1 MAYKSILT
9 LLDNTERCKGWTD
22 YAIDMAK
29 AHNAQLIGVA
39 PREIASS
46 LYVGDFMAANS
57 AWLSELQVRIDADTS
72 EAQAAFTT
80 LCQVKGLER
89 FESYIIDGA
98 SIEVMRHQAMYCD
111 LIILGQYYPGSSTP
125 GGVAGMVESLL
136 LTTGRPVLVVP
147 ALGTHSPVAGNVLI
161 AWRET
166 KESSIALRQSLPA
179 LSVADS
185 VELVEVTDKPN
196 SAREQSAEK
205 VVAYLALHGVAAS
218 YNQVVSG
225 EDAGNML
232 LSHACDAGTGLM
244 VMGGYGHTRLKEWAL
259 GGVTKTILDTMTVPV
274 LMAH

>member
-1 MAYKSILT
+1 MVYKSILT
-9 LLDNTERCKGWTD
+9 LLDNTEQCRGWTA
-22 YAIDMAK
+22 YAIELAK
-29 AHNAQLIGVA
+29 AHNAQLIGIA
-39 PREIASS
+39 PRELARS

-57 AWLSELQVRIDADTS
+57 AWLSELQERIDADAS
-72 EAQAAFTT
+72 EAQAAFTS
-80 LCQVKGLER
+80 LCQEKGLER
-89 FESYIIDGA
+89 YESHLIDGA
-98 SIEVMRHQAMYCD
+98 SIEVMRHQAMFCD
-111 LIILGQYYPGSSTP
+111 LVVLGQYYSSSNTP

-147 ALGTHSPVAGNVLI
+147 ALGTHTPVATNVMI

-166 KESSIALRQSLPA
+166 KESSIALRQSLPSLA
-179 LSVADS
+179 VADT

-196 SAREQSAEK
+196 PTTQESGEK
-205 VVAYLALHGVAAS
+205 IIGYLALHGVAAN

-232 LSHACDAGTGLM
+232 LSHACDAGTELM